1 MLSLKEKNQEGI
13 EMKVSKGVYIALCL
27 FLGGLGI
34 HKFYSGKW
42 VQGLLY
48 LAFCITG
55 VSMILSV
62 FDLFGAMFK
71 KSDEHGRIRV

>member
-71 KSDEHGRIRV
+71 KSDEHGQIKV